1 MSITYFEFL
10 VDMIDG
16 RDYICL
22 LKELNKVH
30 FYPLNQLD
38 KNRVYEVRTELREL
52 VPSAPKTEYVTIFEL
67 LVWLA
72 HLYEDRAKKKFDEL
86 NEELYGNMYNANRFA
101 NILMPILNNLGLCKK
116 LYPLGVL

>member
-30 FYPLNQLD
+30 FYPLNPLD

-72 HLYEDRAKKKFDEL
+72 HLY
-86 NEELYGNMYNANRFA
+86 
-101 NILMPILNNLGLCKK
+101 
-116 LYPLGVL
+116 